1 MYKISCELED
11 NSIVLLPYKFN
22 NQLAAAKLATH
33 LEKTTKL
40 RHWVVK
46 NAFA

>member
-11 NSIVLLPYKFN
+11 NSIVLLPYKFG
-22 NQLAAAKLATH
+22 NQLAAERLAIK

-40 RHWVVK
+40 KHWVVK